1 LLRPWSMGLG
11 FNYRTSLYTM
21 GNESRVGEILMK
33 VTKEFA
39 PIKIEITSKDDLEA
53 FISLLDAAEH
63 LLIKDRVNMSQSVVY
78 SMIRVLRRDLK

>member
-1 LLRPWSMGLG
+1 
-11 FNYRTSLYTM
+11 
-21 GNESRVGEILMK
+21 MK